1 MLLTFVDRLIRKS
14 IANSAFALSLI
25 LESNTLRRQ
34 SRGLTGFFWCK
45 NRSEKF
51 SPVTRHK
58 KWKYN
63 LTFQKLCQ
71 NTFLYLRKSNVYV
84 AQKIVPFPFPLS
96 WPSIAYWFT
105 LVYFK
110 KYIEPTP
117 PPKYLFLL
125 QFLSKRK
132 VLLWRF
138 MRHLFNYSLKKLQL
152 WSLKGF
158 YWKSNPCLGICNLHN
173 VSKLINNSLCCT

>member
-1 MLLTFVDRLIRKS
+1 MIRKS

-34 SRGLTGFFWCK
+34 SRGLTVFFLCK

-51 SPVTRHK
+51 SPVTTTHK

-71 NTFLYLRKSNVYV
+71 NTFLYLRKSNVYI

-96 WPSIAYWFT
+96 WPSIAISHTSLLYSIFQ
-105 LVYFK
+105 VQ
-110 KYIEPTP
+110 YIEPTP

-173 VSKLINNSLCCT
+173 VSKLINNSLCT